1 MATNLNEV
9 KKQKVSENVWA
20 LEYNGQKYQM
30 YRDGRDYFI
39 VDNDGEKVVRYSDSM
54 MGAIGRLKRE
64 NPTEEAK
71 AEYEQFKAEL
81 AKCQSVDEVNGVLD
95 RLQDDAQYIGAD
107 HRRGLKW
114 EADRLKGQFEERD
127 KFIARRDE
135 VRGQYFLHVGVKLN
149 EAGEWE
155 PQQEVLIVIDTM
167 YHSRYLLIEEA
178 EISIED
184 VDAKLEE
191 NGVYTLGQLFQMT
204 PRDLHDRGLEELKE
218 SLPVYGIDREKL
230 TDGMTT
236 AKRNELFT
244 HHPVRDAGAALIM
257 DKQPTDRQIQ
267 KLINDGKELVR
278 KDIREEFARVKAIFF
293 DLQNADGDNG
303 E

>member
-39 VDNDGEKVVRYSDSM
+39 VDNDGEKVVRYAESQKR
-54 MGAIGRLKRE
+54 AIGWLKRE

-81 AKCQSVDEVNGVLD
+81 AECQSVDEVNGVLD
-95 RLQDDAQYIGAD
+95 RLGHSQYIGAD
-107 HRRGLKW
+107 HHRGLKW

-135 VRGQYFLHVGVKLN
+135 VRGQYFLHVGINLN

-155 PQQEVLIVIDTM
+155 SWQEVLRVIDVK
-167 YHSRYLLIEEA
+167 YHWRYLLIDEA

-191 NGVYTLGQLFQMT
+191 NGVYTLGQLFQMSD
-204 PRDLHDRGLEELKE
+204 RELHDRGLEELKG
-218 SLPVYGIDREKL
+218 SLIVYGIDREKL

-236 AKRNELFT
+236 TKRNELFT
-244 HHPVRDAGAALIM
+244 HHPVRDARAALIM

-267 KLINDGKELVR
+267 KIINDGKELIR

>member
-9 KKQKVSENVWA
+9 KKQKVSENEWT

-39 VDNDGEKVVRYSDSM
+39 EDKDGERIVRYADSQKR
-54 MGAIGRLKRE
+54 AIGRLKLER
-64 NPTEEAK
+64 PTEEAK
-71 AEYEQFKAEL
+71 DEYAQFKSEL
-81 AKCQSVDEVNGVLD
+81 AECQSVDAVSGVLD
-95 RLQDDAQYIGAD
+95 RIAESQYIGAD
-107 HRRGLKW
+107 HRRSLKH
-114 EADRLKGQFEERD
+114 EANRLKGEFELRD
-127 KFIARRDE
+127 RFIGRRDE
-135 VRGQYFLHVGVKLN
+135 VRGQYFLHVGVELN

-155 PQQEVLIVIDTM
+155 SRQEVLRVIDIM
-167 YHSRYLLIEEA
+167 YHSRYLLIDEA

-191 NGVYTLGQLFQMT
+191 NGVYTLGQLFQMNG
-204 PRDLHDRGLEELKE
+204 RELHDGGFNELKE
-218 SLPVYGIDREKL
+218 SLPIYGIDREKL

-236 AKRNELFT
+236 NKRNELFT
-244 HHPVRDAGAALIM
+244 RHPVRDAGAALIT
-257 DKQPTDRQIQ
+257 DKQPTDSQLQ
-267 KLINDGKELVR
+267 KLITDGKKLIR

-293 DLQNADGDNG
+293 DLQNADGENG